1 MLNAFGLQQSG
12 LFRRAIELTLDFAI
26 SAGDGLSDA
35 VGLVATKVL
44 PLLLL
49 ACSTEHSKV
58 RAASG
63 DCLLQLLVR
72 TSMVLV
78 ENPCN

>member
-12 LFRRAIELTLDFAI
+12 LFRRAIELTLDFVV
-26 SAGDGLSDA
+26 SAGRGLSDV
-35 VGLVATKVL
+35 VGMIARKVL

-49 ACSTEHSKV
+49 ACSAEHSKV

-72 TSMVLV
+72 TSMT
-78 ENPCN
+78 